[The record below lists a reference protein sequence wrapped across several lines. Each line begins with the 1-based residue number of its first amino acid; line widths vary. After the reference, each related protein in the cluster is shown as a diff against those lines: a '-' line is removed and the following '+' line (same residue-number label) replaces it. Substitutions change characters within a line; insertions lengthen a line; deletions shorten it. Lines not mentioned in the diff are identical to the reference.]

1 MGVGLAF
8 LRRRAALACVAV
20 IASGC
25 AALVPT
31 PTPDPTQIDP
41 PAGARVEVAV
51 DNRSDDALALTLS
64 QAGALGPSLIL
75 GPCEATSL
83 TYPMIGPFT
92 VGFGKAADFGE
103 RPMPPLVESN
113 QIPQAGGEYRM
124 LVRVNADGE
133 VSVVPLAGVAPLR
146 DRGPQC

>member
-1 MGVGLAF
+1 VRLV
-8 LRRRAALACVAV
+8 LRRRGSALASIAV

-31 PTPDPTQIDP
+31 PTPEPTQLDA
-41 PAGARVEVAV
+41 PAGWRVEVAV

-83 TYPMIGPFT
+83 IYPMIGPFT
-92 VGFGKAADFGE
+92 VGLGKAADFLE

-133 VSVVPLAGVAPLR
+133 VSFVPLAGVAPLR
-146 DRGPQC
+146 DRGLQC